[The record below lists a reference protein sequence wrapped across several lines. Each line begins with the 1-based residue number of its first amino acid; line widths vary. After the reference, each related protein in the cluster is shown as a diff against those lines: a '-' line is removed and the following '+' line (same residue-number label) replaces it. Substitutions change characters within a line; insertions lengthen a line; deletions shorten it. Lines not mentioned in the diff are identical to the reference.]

1 MLIGEL
7 ILDTPLSITVTSD
20 DKMAVLDSKVIEL
33 TDDDII
39 YIKNI
44 LEQINYRSFVAME
57 LVTEDD
63 MAISF
68 LSPNVSCKLTAQH
81 NGKPYL
87 WKNVKIVRLKLPDT
101 GYAHVVFCN
110 DDVNSF
116 NRRMEYRLWLDT
128 DVLFKINDSNV
139 SHRGILKDISNTG
152 AGIIVD
158 ASYEVQL
165 LDKLHIQFYDSV
177 MNKVKKE
184 WEEVLYSGV
193 YTVIR
198 ILPLRNNRV
207 LLGCAL
213 VSRSDA
219 IAKLINRKQ
228 RERLKHDN

>member
-7 ILDTPLSITVTSD
+7 ILDTPLSITVTGD
-20 DKMAVLDSKVIEL
+20 DKMAVFDSKVIEL

-81 NGKPYL
+81 NDKPYL

-152 AGIIVD
+152 AGNIFITKPK
-158 ASYEVQL
+158 SKS
-165 LDKLHIQFYDSV
+165 DK
-177 MNKVKKE
+177 
-184 WEEVLYSGV
+184 
-193 YTVIR
+193 
-198 ILPLRNNRV
+198 
-207 LLGCAL
+207 A
-213 VSRSDA
+213 
-219 IAKLINRKQ
+219 
-228 RERLKHDN
+228 